1 MFSLVFFDFCMLL
14 SLLIMFFEFLFT
26 SSSSL
31 SFLLLSECSKRYIFS
46 ESDSVLFSKS
56 NWINLLSLQLLDLSW
71 QDSLSEIPLSK
82 LTIMIRSPCVNVTFF
97 IYCSRCRIVKFTN
110 DNLGKIY
117 SIHAHFLRSAK
128 DAKCTR
134 APHND
139 LLHVS
144 YGCWKSSSSNARYV
158 MNFELFEFYW
168 RIEIRY
174 RCTIR
179 FTETHLLSPVRTHS
193 IYLTLIC
200 EIQGVQVSSTH
211 LLDSKF

>member
-1 MFSLVFFDFCMLL
+1 MFSLVFFGFCMLL

-46 ESDSVLFSKS
+46 ESDCVLFSKS
-56 NWINLLSLQLLDLSW
+56 NWINLLSLQLWDLSW

-82 LTIMIRSPCVNVTFF
+82 LAIMIRSPGVNVTLL
-97 IYCSRCRIVKFTN
+97 IYRSCCRVVKFTN
-110 DNLGKIY
+110 HNLGKIY
-117 SIHAHFLRSAK
+117 PIHTHFLRSAK
-128 DAKCTR
+128 DTKCTLT
-134 APHND
+134 PYNN
-139 LLHVS
+139 LLHVG
-144 YGCWKSSSSNARYV
+144 YGGWKTSSSNARYV

-200 EIQGVQVSSTH
+200 ESQGVQVSRTH